1 MSQYYQRG
9 TNNMAADSKTKTT
22 IIKLR
27 KHKREGI
34 KTVAVTAYDYPQAFI
49 ADGAGVDVILVGDS
63 LGMTTL
69 GHKTTIPVTMDQMIS
84 AAESVSRGANDAF
97 LIGDMPY
104 MSYQPSNQIAVE
116 NAGRFI
122 KAGMDMVKVEGAMTE
137 RIKAIC
143 DSGIMVMSHL
153 GLTPHT
159 RAKLG
164 GYKVQGKTAK
174 QAEIVLN
181 QAITLQE
188 AGCSALLLE
197 AMPKE
202 PAAMIAKELDIPVYG
217 IGAGDEVDGQLVI
230 MHDLIGL
237 FWDFKSK
244 FVKRYCEAGQMI
256 QNALKDYASEVRGGA
271 FPAHENFYE
280 IKDDELEKLLGDNKW
295 KYEADRV
302 ENQATPRHSATPITT
317 NKTSSLKR

>member
-1 MSQYYQRG
+1 MG
-9 TNNMAADSKTKTT
+9 HTKKVKMAADSKTKTT

-27 KHKREGI
+27 KQKREGT
-34 KTVAVTAYDYPQAFI
+34 KTVLVTAYDYPQAHI
-49 ADGAGVDVILVGDS
+49 ADGAGVDCILVGDS

-84 AAESVSRGANDAF
+84 SAESVSRGANDAL

-104 MSYQPSNQIAVE
+104 MSYQISNESAVE

-122 KAGMDMVKVEGAMTE
+122 KAGMDMVKVEGAMIE

-159 RAKLG
+159 RAKMG
-164 GYKVQGKTAK
+164 GYRVQGKTAD
-174 QAEIVLN
+174 QAEIVLK
-181 QAITLQE
+181 QALALQE

-230 MHDLIGL
+230 FHDLTGL

-244 FVKRYCEAGQMI
+244 FVKRYCEAGQLI

-271 FPAHENFYE
+271 FPAQENFYE
-280 IKDDELEKLLGDNKW
+280 IKEDELEKLLGDSKW

-302 ENQATPRHSATPITT
+302 ENQATPKHSATPITT
-317 NKTSSLKR
+317 NKTSSIKR